1 MELQLF
7 GINHKTTKL
16 SEREFFI
23 INDSNQ
29 EDFKNFFQSAFGNS
43 IDSFF
48 ALSTCNRTEV
58 YIFGSSSSAMQIAQ
72 QTLEFFGS
80 SDSLNNDLYFFY
92 GNEAI
97 EHMCHVASGLD
108 SQVLG
113 EQEILGQFKRSI
125 QTYIELGSLKGEFQR
140 LTDDIIS
147 IAKAARTETQIGFNP
162 LSLSGLSL
170 KIVQE
175 IFEDPAQQK
184 LTIVGAGQMALSVI
198 ENFHDNGIKN
208 IRAVNRSKKKLTI
221 NSSLSIETTQLSQL
235 GALIQSTDILVTSIN
250 SPLPIIG
257 KGLIEQAMRERKN
270 KPMLL
275 IDLGVP
281 RNIENQVRDL
291 EFAYLFTIEDIELV
305 TQENL
310 EERSF
315 EALKA
320 KDLIKRRV
328 ESLNKNKANKYS
340 RNEAYAALKNA
351 SRKINEQNFL
361 RLLNSDDPYLSLK
374 QMHVVSDDQLQ
385 CISKLTPHTILS
397 MIKEIRSA

>member
-16 SEREFFI
+16 SERELFI

-29 EDFKNFFQSAFGNS
+29 EDFKNFFQSAFS
-43 IDSFF
+43 DSVDSFF

-58 YIFGSSSSAMQIAQ
+58 YIFGSSTSATQIAQ
-72 QTLEFFGS
+72 KTLEFFGS
-80 SDSLNNDLYFFY
+80 SDSLNNDLYFFN

-175 IFEDPAQQK
+175 IFEDPAEQK

-221 NSSLSIETTQLSQL
+221 I
-235 GALIQSTDILVTSIN
+235 
-250 SPLPIIG
+250 
-257 KGLIEQAMRERKN
+257 
-270 KPMLL
+270 
-275 IDLGVP
+275 
-281 RNIENQVRDL
+281 
-291 EFAYLFTIEDIELV
+291 Y
-305 TQENL
+305 
-310 EERSF
+310 
-315 EALKA
+315 
-320 KDLIKRRV
+320 
-328 ESLNKNKANKYS
+328 
-340 RNEAYAALKNA
+340 
-351 SRKINEQNFL
+351 KINFINFL
-361 RLLNSDDPYLSLK
+361 K
-374 QMHVVSDDQLQ
+374 
-385 CISKLTPHTILS
+385 I
-397 MIKEIRSA
+397 